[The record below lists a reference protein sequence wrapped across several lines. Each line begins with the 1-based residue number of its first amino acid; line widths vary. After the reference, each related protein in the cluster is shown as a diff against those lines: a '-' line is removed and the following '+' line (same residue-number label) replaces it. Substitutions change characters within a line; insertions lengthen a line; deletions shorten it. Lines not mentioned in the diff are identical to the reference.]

1 MKIIWYGVQPT
12 ELFAVWGYFLPFY
25 PLTTLKTK
33 ILEKWKKFMEIWSF
47 YTCVSKMKIICMV
60 PKIWVAMVNF
70 LFILGLFC
78 PFTTQEIKIKKQ
90 KKNKKNERK
99 VLRYYHF
106 THVCHKLRS
115 CDVRFLRYAVW
126 QSECFITLGH
136 FLPFYSTNNP
146 KNEKKTPGDIIILH

>member
-12 ELFAVWGYFLPFY
+12 GLFAVWGYFLPFY

-33 ILEKWKKFMEIWSF
+33 ILEKWKKFMEVWSF

-99 VLRYYHF
+99 VLRHYHF
-106 THVCHKLRS
+106 TRVSQIKIMWCKVPLICSVTVRMFCHFGSFFAL
-115 CDVRFLRYAVW
+115 LL
-126 QSECFITLGH
+126 Q
-136 FLPFYSTNNP
+136 
-146 KNEKKTPGDIIILH
+146 